1 MWSKAF
7 VTFLIK
13 MCHLLIVNGENGH
26 SGRDALVKIWK
37 RQKPEE
43 ENERNGGV
51 EVNVTD
57 LQPKPSH
64 VIRTIVQ
71 VRKLKIF

>member
-1 MWSKAF
+1 MR
-7 VTFLIK
+7 
-13 MCHLLIVNGENGH
+13 HLLIVNGENGH
-26 SGRDALVKIWK
+26 SGRDALAKIWK

-43 ENERNGGV
+43 ENEKKGTE

-57 LQPKPSH
+57 LQPKLSH

-71 VRKLKIF
+71 VQKSKIFR

>member
-1 MWSKAF
+1 
-7 VTFLIK
+7 

-37 RQKPEE
+37 RQKLEE
-43 ENERNGGV
+43 ENEKKGG
-51 EVNVTD
+51 EEINVTD
-57 LQPKPSH
+57 LQPKQTN

-71 VRKLKIF
+71 VRKSKIF